1 MLSLL
6 VFVVSGPIVGFS
18 HDNLPFYLLNY
29 QYPVTL
35 GKLDTT
41 GSWFCAHYRYAF
53 LAHTILS
60 LQNPTVCQPPNRHV
74 CRQACRFLDQ
84 IFILSVI
91 HKGLQPPCSFFTS
104 GICSQ
109 DLVSSSGWSS
119 LPCTILN
126 PIVVSHLSFLQNIC
140 LNYHLILL
148 LQSNF
153 QFIIIDNVYLS
164 S

>member
-1 MLSLL
+1 MCHEIKKKKNPTILSLL

-18 HDNLPFYLLNY
+18 HDNLPFYLLTY

-35 GKLDTT
+35 GKSDTT

-91 HKGLQPPCSFFTS
+91 HKGLQAPCSFFTS

-109 DLVSSSGWSS
+109 ISWVHQADPLFPAPSS
-119 LPCTILN
+119 
-126 PIVVSHLSFLQNIC
+126 
-140 LNYHLILL
+140 ILL
-148 LQSNF
+148 WSAISPF
-153 QFIIIDNVYLS
+153 CKISVSIII
-164 S
+164 